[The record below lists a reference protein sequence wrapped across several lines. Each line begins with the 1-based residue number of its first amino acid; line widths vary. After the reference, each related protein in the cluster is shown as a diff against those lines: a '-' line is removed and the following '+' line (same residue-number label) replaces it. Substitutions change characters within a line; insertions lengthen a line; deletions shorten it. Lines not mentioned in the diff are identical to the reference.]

1 MTTFCDRLKIA
12 MALRTAA
19 DVAESARIPLKRIYR
34 LRNGD
39 SERGPTLDEIE
50 QLAPVLRRS
59 PEWLAFGVG
68 R

>member
-12 MALRTAA
+12 
-19 DVAESARIPLKRIYR
+19 IPLKRVYR

-50 QLAPVLRRS
+50 QLAPVLRRT

-68 R
+68 K